1 MSIPSFR
8 FTLADPE
15 LGPDAA
21 RYLFECVEEGMIS
34 SQGRFVRRFEAE
46 FAAACGVEHA
56 VAVSNGTC
64 ALHLA
69 LVALGIGPGD
79 EVLVPSLTFISTAN
93 AVIHAGA
100 IPVFAD
106 VDPESLCVT
115 PATLAP
121 HLTPRTRAILPVHLL
136 GQPCD
141 MPALLD
147 FARARDL
154 RVIEDAAEAHGAS
167 ISGRPVGSFGDIA
180 CFSFYANKI
189 ITTGEG
195 GLCATHDASLAARM
209 RLLRSHGMNPER
221 RYWHDE
227 IGFNYRMTNLQ
238 AAVGVAQMP
247 HLAAWVERRR
257 QISSRYRELLAAQ
270 AGELFFLDESSSTRS
285 ACWMSAFF
293 LRDAAQRD
301 PLLSVL
307 SAAGVES
314 RPLFAP
320 IHLMPPYIQSPAL
333 HLPVTEAMS
342 ARGVLLPS
350 HTKLTDA
357 DLGEI
362 AAIVADAVEG
372 TAAPHTRRAHS

>member
-1 MSIPSFR
+1 MNSSPFR

-21 RYLFECVEEGMIS
+21 RYLLECVEEGMIS
-34 SQGRFVRRFEAE
+34 SQGRFVRQFETE
-46 FAAACGVEHA
+46 FAAVCGVEHA
-56 VAVSNGTC
+56 VAVANGTC

-93 AVIHAGA
+93 AVVHAGA
-100 IPVFAD
+100 VPVFAD
-106 VDPESLCVT
+106 VDPETLCVT

-121 HLTPRTRAILPVHLL
+121 RLTSRTRALLPVHLL

-147 FARARDL
+147 FARSRDL
-154 RVIEDAAEAHGAS
+154 RVVEDAAEAHGAQF
-167 ISGRPVGSFGDIA
+167 SGRPVGSFGDIA

-195 GLCATHDASLAARM
+195 GLCVTRDASLAARM

-238 AAVGVAQMP
+238 AALGVAQMP
-247 HLAAWVERRR
+247 HLLAWVARRR
-257 QISSRYRELLAAQ
+257 QIARRYRELLAAQ
-270 AGELFFLDESSSTRS
+270 ATDLFFLDEPPATRS

-301 PLLSVL
+301 PLLAAL
-307 SAAGVES
+307 SEAGVES
-314 RPLFAP
+314 RPLFSP
-320 IHLMPPYIQSPAL
+320 IHLMPPYLQSPAL
-333 HLPVTEAMS
+333 YLPVTEAMS

-350 HTKLTDA
+350 HTKLTDTHLA
-357 DLGEI
+357 EI
-362 AAIVADAVEG
+362 ASLVAAALER
-372 TAAPHTRRAHS
+372 TAAPHSRRAHS